1 MLYFL
6 LIAANP
12 PSWSAGARAV
22 GKKASESSPGLP
34 LYHVDSGETAG
45 LARRWAEGQ
54 RRAEIGQESSRV
66 CAVLPRHGLLQGTSC
81 PFISHSVLL
90 VGEIQ
95 ILRIVLYEGKG
106 DDPPLAAPV
115 SRSSRIGKQER
126 LKRQRACLSLGAS
139 PGAFLRRNLQPRPW
153 KLPTLDGKSSR
164 GLIRI
169 IRFRFEL
176 KDWEA
181 DEVKIILRNGQDRTR
196 SRSGIWA
203 KELGQ
208 QMLALLTPSRE

>member
-81 PFISHSVLL
+81 PFISNPVLL

-95 ILRIVLYEGKG
+95 IL
-106 DDPPLAAPV
+106 
-115 SRSSRIGKQER
+115 SRIGKQESLR
-126 LKRQRACLSLGAS
+126 RQRACLSLGAS